1 MALFQISLFSEA
13 LRRENMVSVVLP
25 DVRVRDPKRKIYE
38 IKEKFPT
45 LYLFHGAGGN
55 HLDWIRYT
63 NAEHLADEYQIALI
77 MPAMDLG
84 FYTDMY
90 MGSKYFTYISEEL
103 PAYLQQVFPLSKK
116 RKDCFLAGLSMGG
129 YGAMKVAM
137 TYPERFEAVASMSGV
152 LDAARL
158 MKNRELTEEIELDR
172 VLTWCFGTE
181 EIADNKI
188 NSLEKLMSKNIAEKK
203 ELPRIYQCV
212 GTEDF
217 LYDINQNFY
226 HTAEKLGVPICY
238 EEGPGMHE
246 WGYWRQ
252 QLPIVFAWMFGAD
265 QDAKSGL

>member
-13 LRRENMVSVVLP
+13 LRRETMVSVVLP
-25 DVRVRDPKRKIYE
+25 DVKAKDPKQKIYE
-38 IKEKFPT
+38 IREKFPT
-45 LYLFHGAGGN
+45 LYLLHGAGGN

-63 NAEHLADEYQIALI
+63 DAECLANEYQTALV

-90 MGSKYFTYISEEL
+90 MGCKYFTYISEEL
-103 PAYLQQVFPLSKK
+103 PAYLQRVFPLAEKSEA
-116 RKDCFLAGLSMGG
+116 CFLAGLSMGG

-152 LDAARL
+152 LDVARL
-158 MKNRELTEEIELDR
+158 MKNRKLTEEIELDN

-181 EIADNKI
+181 EIADNEI
-188 NSLEKLMSKNIAEKK
+188 NSLEKLMRKNIAEKK

-217 LYDINQNFY
+217 LYDINQSFY
-226 HTAEKLGVPICY
+226 HAAEKMGISVCY
-238 EEGPGMHE
+238 EEGQGMHE

-252 QLPIVFAWMFGAD
+252 QLPIVFAWMFGANRNE
-265 QDAKSGL
+265 KSRL